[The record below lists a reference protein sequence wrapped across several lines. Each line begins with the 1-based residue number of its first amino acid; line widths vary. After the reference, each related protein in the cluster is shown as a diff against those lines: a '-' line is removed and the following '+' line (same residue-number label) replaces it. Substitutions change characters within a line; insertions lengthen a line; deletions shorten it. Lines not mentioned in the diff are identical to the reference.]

1 MYKIS
6 SIAMNNFSFSLK
18 YSTITIIISHYIP
31 ANMYMYF
38 VYEYSTFKKNN
49 IASYTKPQATVIS

>member
-6 SIAMNNFSFSLK
+6 SIAMNNLSFFLK

-38 VYEYSTFKKNN
+38 VHEYYTLKK
-49 IASYTKPQATVIS
+49 